1 MPGPINVPKSSLRN
15 NIMIAAFLTIIL
27 MGVSITAMS
36 QHILRRTLVDSGLSA
51 QEIQAIGQQ
60 FTRMLTGFTLAGTA
74 AAVLMAALL
83 SRTITAPI
91 RRLTASVTRIS
102 DGRLDTHIDVSS
114 EDEFG
119 RLAGAFNEMT
129 QKLKESHEHLEA
141 MVAQRTSELTQA
153 NERLEAEIVERE
165 VVEAALRH
173 SETRLRAIL
182 DSTGAGLFVIDAQT
196 HTILDANP
204 MAVGLIGLPKSEIIG
219 KVCHQFVCPAE
230 CGKCPIT
237 DLGQTV
243 DKSQRLLLRSDG
255 TSMPIQKS
263 VVHETLQ
270 GRECLIETFVDI
282 GARTRAEDELKESL
296 SLLQAT
302 LESTADGILA
312 LDETGQYKNFNSQYK
327 ELWRLPDEVLDVRD
341 RDAILALA
349 LEQLCDP
356 KLFLTEVL
364 ALREQPNRQSQG
376 VLLRKDGTVV
386 EYCSKPQYMNDEI
399 VGRVWSFRDITA
411 KYHAHQAQE
420 NLLHQV
426 EQINEE
432 LTHFAYVVS
441 HDLKAPLRGIKLLT
455 EWLCTD
461 YSDRLG
467 DEAKENLDLLQ
478 NRVGRMHD
486 LIEGVLQYSRV
497 GRIKEDA
504 ERVDL
509 NEALGDI
516 IDAIAPP
523 DQIEVTID
531 GTLPTIEGEPT
542 RIDQVFQNL
551 ISNAVKYMDKPDGR
565 IVVACADEGNQ
576 WKFSVRDN
584 GPGIDEKH
592 FDKIFKIFQTL
603 APRDAYEST
612 GVGLTLVK
620 KIVELYGGTIWVESE
635 VGQGST
641 FFFTWPR
648 SNVTSAALP
657 ETGPN
662 GDPARQA
669 RPGQVSETAKT
680 TPDKMVTT

>member
-36 QHILRRTLVDSGLSA
+36 QHILRRTLVDSGLPA

-255 TSMPIQKS
+255 TSMSIQKS

-282 GARTRAEDELKESL
+282 GARIRAEDELKESL

-420 NLLHQV
+420 KLLHQV

-523 DQIEVTID
+523 DQIEVAID

-635 VGQGST
+635 VGQGSI

-648 SNVTSAALP
+648 SNVTSATLP